1 MEAHIVLATGFEQV
15 IGTHDIGLDE
25 GLGVGDGVVVVRFG
39 RIVHDSVVAGND
51 AVEKLGIADI
61 AHDELYAVLG
71 KARDVGGITRIG
83 ELVENGHVHIRMVV
97 HHVVHEVRTYEPTA
111 ARDDNVGGRE

>member
-1 MEAHIVLATGFEQV
+1 MRSRSF
-15 IGTHDIGLDE
+15 
-25 GLGVGDGVVVVRFG
+25 
-39 RIVHDSVVAGND
+39 
-51 AVEKLGIADI
+51 GIADI

-111 ARDDNVGGRE
+111 ARDDNVGGRANESAISVSLSSHEILRWMEARWYIRYVF